1 MDKKILS
8 VFVLLFVVIAAT
20 ATYIT
25 YNMLSSDE
33 KYEDNDSSEDIVTDE
48 DISNELDDVFIS
60 EDDEVEI
67 GEMV

>member
-8 VFVLLFVVIAAT
+8 VFVLLLVVIAAT

-25 YNMLSSDE
+25 YNALSSEE
-33 KYEDNDSSEDIVTDE
+33 KYVDNDSSEDIVTDE

>member
-8 VFVLLFVVIAAT
+8 VFVLLLVVIAAT

-25 YNMLSSDE
+25 YNALSSDE
-33 KYEDNDSSEDIVTDE
+33 KYVDNDSSEDIVTDE